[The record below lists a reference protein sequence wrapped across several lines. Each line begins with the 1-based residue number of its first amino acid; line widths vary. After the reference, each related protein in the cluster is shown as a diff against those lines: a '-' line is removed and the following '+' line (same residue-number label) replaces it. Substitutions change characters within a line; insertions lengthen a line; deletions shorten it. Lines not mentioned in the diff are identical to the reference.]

1 MSSNIYIKLGETIS
15 EKQFTAKDL
24 SITSRQLNYWK
35 SNDVIPFLKKN
46 RMALM
51 TLPEALWVSIINELS
66 NVGISADKI
75 EALTNKIWIEP
86 LFSRYADEAL
96 KIAIENKKGEHS
108 QEDIEWFKSLLND
121 EIAMHSV
128 FRRDIT
134 PYMDSI
140 KSCLRL
146 ERQIVTFIYCPRT
159 EEYMFSYYNKAITSE
174 MNNLFYGETLISIPY
189 LPHLAKLIGLDMER
203 HKENLQYLSDV
214 ENQIRRTI
222 IFDKPKLME
231 VEVNE
236 NGKSKIHTI
245 TESHK
250 NQEELAKFFLNTKLP
265 TGSSALVEKRSQ
277 GNFKVTIKS

>member
-1 MSSNIYIKLGETIS
+1 MKSNIFNQLGETIS
-15 EKQFTAKDL
+15 LKQYSDSDL
-24 SITSRQLNYWK
+24 LITSETMNYWRT
-35 SNDVIPFLKKN
+35 NDVFPFLKKN

-51 TLPEALWVSIINELS
+51 TLPEALWVTIINELS
-66 NVGISADKI
+66 NVGIPADKI

-96 KIAIENKKGEHS
+96 KSAIENKKGEHS
-108 QEDIEWFKSLLND
+108 QEDVEWFKNLLND

-159 EEYMFSYYNKAITSE
+159 EEYLFSYYNKAISSE

-203 HKENLQYLSDV
+203 HKEDLQYLSDV

-231 VEVNE
+231 VVVNE

-277 GNFKVTIKS
+277 GNYKVTIKS

>member
-1 MSSNIYIKLGETIS
+1 MTSNIFTQLGETIS
-15 EKQFTAKDL
+15 KKQYTAKDL
-24 SITSRQLNYWK
+24 SVTSRQLNYWK
-35 SNDVIPFLKKN
+35 FKDVIPFLRKN
-46 RMALM
+46 RMTLL
-51 TLPEALWVSIINELS
+51 TLPEALWVSIVTELS
-66 NVGISADKI
+66 NIGISAKKI
-75 EALTNKIWIEP
+75 EALSNKIWIEP

-96 KIAIENKKGEHS
+96 KSAIENKKGEHS
-108 QEDIEWFKSLLND
+108 QEDVEWFKNLLND

-203 HKENLQYLSDV
+203 HKEDLQYLSDV

-231 VEVNE
+231 VVVNE
-236 NGKSKIHTI
+236 NGTSKIHTI

-277 GNFKVTIKS
+277 GNYKVTIKS

>member
-1 MSSNIYIKLGETIS
+1 MKSNIFNQLGEIIS
-15 EKQFTAKDL
+15 FKQYSDSDL
-24 SITSRQLNYWK
+24 LTTSETMNYWRT
-35 SNDVIPFLKKN
+35 NDVFPFLKKN

-66 NVGISADKI
+66 NVGIPADKI

-96 KIAIENKKGEHS
+96 KSAIENKKGEHS
-108 QEDIEWFKSLLND
+108 QEDVEWFKNLLND

-159 EEYMFSYYNKAITSE
+159 EEYLFSYYNKAITSE

-203 HKENLQYLSDV
+203 HKEDLQYLSDI

-231 VEVNE
+231 VVVNE
-236 NGKSKIHTI
+236 NGKSKIHSI

-250 NQEELAKFFLNTKLP
+250 NQEELAKFF
-265 TGSSALVEKRSQ
+265 
-277 GNFKVTIKS
+277 

>member
-1 MSSNIYIKLGETIS
+1 MKSNIYNQLGETIS
-15 EKQFTAKDL
+15 LKQYSDSDL
-24 SITSRQLNYWK
+24 LTTSETMNYWK

-75 EALTNKIWIEP
+75 EALTNKIWIQP

-96 KIAIENKKGEHS
+96 KNAIENKKGEHS
-108 QEDIEWFKSLLND
+108 PEDIEWFKSLLND

-128 FRRDIT
+128 FRREIT

-203 HKENLQYLSDV
+203 HKEDLQYLSDV

-231 VEVNE
+231 VVVNE
-236 NGKSKIHTI
+236 NGTSKIHTI

-277 GNFKVTIKS
+277 GNYKVTIKS